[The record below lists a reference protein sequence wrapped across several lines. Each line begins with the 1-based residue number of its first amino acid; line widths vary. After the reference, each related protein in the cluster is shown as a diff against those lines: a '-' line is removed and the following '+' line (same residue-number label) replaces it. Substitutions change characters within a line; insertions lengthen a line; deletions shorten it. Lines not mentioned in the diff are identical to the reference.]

1 MKFTFKSILAA
12 LAIVVSMTA
21 CNFGDNNGSSTSTV
35 VYTSKDLLMRLDSR
49 GEVTTPEP
57 PQIQVFFKS
66 TNEGSTMSFTITN
79 LRLKYEAEPLTF
91 KTPEIKVKFTETG
104 MEANQPIMPITGTTG
119 SVDNFRFQ
127 VTGNWMNMSMDVNGE
142 SVRLCSSWMW
152 SGQQL
157 YAANY
162 NFNDVKSNVSLFGGT
177 TYMTN
182 PVTTTNEENKKME
195 YGVVF
200 TQNEAKEKVANVY
213 SFFTTFDGI
222 EANAKTYL
230 FENIPYTL
238 EANGISIAT
247 NDEVAAKLVTRYD
260 TKEDPDNMKIS
271 SLSIFIPYNGLK
283 SSLRYV
289 ATDDNI
295 VVSCSPMDIV
305 QQLTIH

>member
-12 LAIVVSMTA
+12 LAIAVSMTA

-35 VYTSKDLLMRLDSR
+35 GYTSNDLLMRLDSR

-66 TNEGSTMSFTITN
+66 TNESSTMSFTITN
-79 LRLKYEAEPLTF
+79 LRLKSETLTF
-91 KTPEIKVKFTETG
+91 KTPEIKVTFTETG
-104 MEANQPIMPITGTTG
+104 MEARQLLMPITGTSGT
-119 SVDNFRFQ
+119 VDNFLFQ
-127 VTGNWMNMSMDVNGE
+127 VTGNWMNLSMDVNGE
-142 SVRLCSSWMW
+142 NVKICSSWIW

-162 NFNDVKSNVSLFGGT
+162 EYNDMKSNVSLFGGT

-182 PVTTTNEENKKME
+182 PVTATTEENKNME
-195 YGVVF
+195 YGIVF
-200 TQNEAKEKVANVY
+200 TQNEKKEKVANVY

-247 NDEVAAKLVTRYD
+247 NDEMTAKVVTKYD
-260 TKEDPDNMKIS
+260 TKEDPDMKIS
-271 SLSIFIPYNGLK
+271 SLSVFIPYNGMK

-289 ATDDNI
+289 ATDNNI
-295 VVSCSPMDIV
+295 VVSCSPMEVV
-305 QQLTIH
+305 QQLMMH